1 MFSSLLT
8 DRTLSVSLTKSHIV
22 RPIVSPTHHLSPPI
36 YTSRTAGVFQGSTQ
50 EESMREESTFN
61 HHLPGDGRMDEPCQC
76 VIEVVCF
83 CFAMFVQT
91 KWNDKKAKKKKNRKS
106 YRRVQSLS
114 GEWYPSFEKSCFA
127 MSCLGGY

>member
-1 MFSSLLT
+1 MFPSLLT

-22 RPIVSPTHHLSPPI
+22 RPIVSPTHLSPPI

-50 EESMREESTFN
+50 EESMREESTFL

-91 KWNDKKAKKKKNRKS
+91 KWNDKKAKKKKKKRKLQTCS
-106 YRRVQSLS
+106 VLVRRMVS
-114 GEWYPSFEKSCFA
+114 
-127 MSCLGGY
+127 